1 MAKNVK
7 IVVTVDDNR
16 INYELENGTLQDMY
30 AVACYALARY
40 ILQGMEMGLKAEDI
54 KNSIKDFLAQSIDLA
69 MDLNKE
75 GNNGR

>member
-7 IVVTVDDNR
+7 IVVTVDGNR
-16 INYELENGTLQDMY
+16 INYKLENGTLQDMY
-30 AVACYALARY
+30 TVACYALARY

-54 KNSIKDFLAQSIDLA
+54 KDSIKDFPSQSIDLA

-75 GNNGR
+75 

>member
-7 IVVTVDDNR
+7 IAVTVDGNR

-30 AVACYALARY
+30 TVACYALARY

-54 KNSIKDFLAQSIDLA
+54 KDRIKDFPAQSIDLA